1 MSSSA
6 FDPHESPLDNHLREG
21 HLREEQPAAS
31 DSRSSSDRNSRRDL
45 FEEVMRQTQELCDEG
60 AEINGTEINSA
71 EKEAILEVA
80 RKFQGQPF
88 SLDPVLGELVRAV
101 LRSRLP
107 ERAGSGAA
115 WREISAEIAETL
127 FEDPVSRDRLERFWS
142 RLMDSCL
149 AVGDES

>member
-1 MSSSA
+1 
-6 FDPHESPLDNHLREG
+6 
-21 HLREEQPAAS
+21 
-31 DSRSSSDRNSRRDL
+31 
-45 FEEVMRQTQELCDEG
+45 MRQTQEICDEG
-60 AEINGTEINSA
+60 AENSSA
-71 EKEAILEVA
+71 EKGAILEVA